1 MEKNIEAAVE
11 AYSGNIPMGLFVDKL
26 PRNLR
31 NLNRTFEEIKEIFDA
46 SAINNFEKLPEEPS
60 EKRKFA
66 KAFNQF
72 DTYLQRRLRY
82 RASTGNS
89 ECILLKMERISR
101 CYSMK

>member
-46 SAINNFEKLPEEPS
+46 AGIKDFEKLPEEQS
-60 EKRKFA
+60 ESESSLRHSINLIPIFRR
-66 KAFNQF
+66 
-72 DTYLQRRLRY
+72 QRY
-82 RASTGNS
+82 KASTGNRMY
-89 ECILLKMERISR
+89 ILLKMDQISR
-101 CYSMK
+101 CFSMR